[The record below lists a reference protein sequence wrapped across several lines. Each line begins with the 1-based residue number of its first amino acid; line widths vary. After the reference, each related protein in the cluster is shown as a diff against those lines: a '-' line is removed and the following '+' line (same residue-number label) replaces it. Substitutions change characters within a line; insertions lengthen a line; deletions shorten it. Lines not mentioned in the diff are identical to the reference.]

1 MKERIEFFL
10 KTKKRSTII
19 ILLFIFIILFIDS
32 NLLLYLFDKIL
43 FNLNFDFFVLGI
55 KIILSFILLL
65 IIILKYQKDNKTNE
79 EKDVEII
86 MVEGEYGVGKSYHV
100 QENYVDNKK
109 SKMINLYEESS
120 EGNFLRDIYYS
131 EFEIIINFIVVFLML
146 YSIYLSY
153 VNGYYFIAIL
163 ISILFLQE
171 YFMYI
176 VNFFIK
182 FLILENKYYLN
193 IIANNFS
200 KYDYIVFEDIDR
212 LNFNE
217 QRELIKIISYLKFHL
232 KKGKKIILVGNVKY
246 IDNIFIDKYI
256 NKKEKVSK
264 EKHFEEW
271 VDQLS
276 KLDKY
281 PEEEINL
288 MDEVLHLFTERIN
301 YRFFNGFLNYLKEEK
316 YKDNLINCFIEFYIY
331 FYLDVDINNPGLIKK
346 TFDIYDIENIFGE
359 IYYMSSIIISE
370 LKKLVMKYNL
380 PKNYIDINIFE
391 DKVRRDYGENIFKI
405 KHSLEEEKEFVENDM
420 EGNDINASK
429 ISNSIKKIYY
439 VYIPYYNPRLEEF
452 LSRIR
457 KLSNEIGIHTYHEFK
472 KEAVELLKK
481 KNNIIDNITD
491 EEIIDMIKSKE
502 GVFEFTLNSK

>member
-32 NLLLYLFDKIL
+32 NLLLYLFDKIP

-55 KIILSFILLL
+55 KIILLFILLM
-65 IIILKYQKDNKTNE
+65 IIFLKYKKDNNINE

-100 QENYVDNKK
+100 QKNYVDNKK
-109 SKMINLYEESS
+109 SKIINLYEESS

-153 VNGYYFIAIL
+153 FNGYYFIAIL
-163 ISILFLQE
+163 ISILLLQE

-193 IIANNFS
+193 VIANNFS
-200 KYDYIVFEDIDR
+200 KYDYIVFEDVDR

-217 QRELIKIISYLKFHL
+217 QRELIKIISYLKFYL
-232 KKGKKIILVGNVKY
+232 KKGKKIILVGNVNY

-271 VDQLS
+271 VGQLS

-288 MDEVLHLFTERIN
+288 MDKVLHLFTERIN
-301 YRFFNGFLNYLKEEK
+301 YRFFNGFLNYLKEVK
-316 YKDNLINCFIEFYIY
+316 YKENLVNCFIEFYIL
-331 FYLDVDINNPGLIKK
+331 FYLDVDIKDPGRIKK
-346 TFDIYDIENIFGE
+346 TFDIYEIENIFGE
-359 IYYMSSIIISE
+359 LDYGNYGESDLLLNYRTTIIDSKINLEFITFEFINSWNESEKILFKSIENKESKE
-370 LKKLVMKYNL
+370 KVLKKDRTKKEPKESYINSTKKKVTYVIEKLINPAEELLVRK
-380 PKNYIDINIFE
+380 IR
-391 DKVRRDYGENIFKI
+391 KVYERTYM
-405 KHSLEEEKEFVENDM
+405 EEKNCY
-420 EGNDINASK
+420 NAAK
-429 ISNSIKKIYY
+429 
-439 VYIPYYNPRLEEF
+439 
-452 LSRIR
+452 
-457 KLSNEIGIHTYHEFK
+457 
-472 KEAVELLKK
+472 ELLQKGQD
-481 KNNIIDNITD
+481 IDNVTD
-491 EEIIDMIKSKE
+491 EEIRDILKSKE
-502 GVFEFTLNSK
+502 GVFEFTINSK